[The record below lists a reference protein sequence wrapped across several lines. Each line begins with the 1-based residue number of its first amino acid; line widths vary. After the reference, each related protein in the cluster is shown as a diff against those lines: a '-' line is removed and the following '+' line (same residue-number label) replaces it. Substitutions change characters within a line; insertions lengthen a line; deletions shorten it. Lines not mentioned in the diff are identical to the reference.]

1 MPLLGWTMVLA
12 PRGSGLC
19 WDLSSSAGCNPVTLS
34 KVLDTFWEAPLLS
47 RGVRG
52 HTHRP

>member
-12 PRGSGLC
+12 PRGSG
-19 WDLSSSAGCNPVTLS
+19 SSAGCNPVTLS